1 LAYCNSAGNQA
12 TGGGKS
18 KMQKINGITIYDKL
32 QEIVSPE
39 HSCLI
44 VWDVQNGLVNWI
56 FNKEQFLA
64 NLKSVIEEIRGR
76 MPIVYTLITPPSRN
90 FTSAWHLFAQMRRF
104 KVDDVNKLP
113 VFMAA
118 GSPDREIPEA
128 VKPHD
133 NDIVLEKPSASIF
146 FGTNF
151 EYMMHSRKINTL
163 IFTGIATEI
172 GIESS
177 ARDAANRGFYPV
189 VVEDCVSSMDKDAHE
204 RSLKN
209 MAKLFIV
216 EKASSILENIDKQ

>member
-1 LAYCNSAGNQA
+1 
-12 TGGGKS
+12 
-18 KMQKINGITIYDKL
+18 MQNINGIKIYDKL
-32 QEIVSPE
+32 PEIVSPE

-56 FNKEQFLA
+56 FNKDQFLV
-64 NLKSVIEEIRGR
+64 NLKSLIEKIRGR
-76 MPIVYTLITPPSRN
+76 MPIVYTLITPPPRN
-90 FTSAWHLFAQMRRF
+90 LTSAWHFFAQMRRF
-104 KVDDVNKLP
+104 KVNDVNKLP

-118 GSPDREIPEA
+118 GSPDRDIPET
-128 VKPHD
+128 VKPHSD
-133 NDIVLEKPSASIF
+133 DLVLEKPSASIF

-151 EYMMHSRKINTL
+151 EYMMRSRKINTL

-189 VVEDCVSSMDKDAHE
+189 VVEDCVSSMDQEAHE

-209 MAKLFIV
+209 MTKLFIV
-216 EKASSILENIDKQ
+216 EKAARILENIDN

>member
-1 LAYCNSAGNQA
+1 
-12 TGGGKS
+12 
-18 KMQKINGITIYDKL
+18 MQEINGIKVYDKL
-32 QEIVSPE
+32 PEIVCPE
-39 HSCLI
+39 HSCLV

-56 FNKEQFLA
+56 FNKDQFLA
-64 NLKSVIEEIRGR
+64 NLKVFIEKIRGK

-113 VFMAA
+113 SFMAA
-118 GSPDREIPEA
+118 GSPDREIPEI
-128 VKPHD
+128 VKPHHD
-133 NDIVLEKPSASIF
+133 DVILEKPSTSIF

-151 EYMMHSRKINTL
+151 EYMMRSRRINTL

-189 VVEDCVSSMDKDAHE
+189 VVEDCVSSMDKDVHE
-204 RSLKN
+204 RSVKT

-216 EKASSILENIDKQ
+216 EKAAYILENIDRK

>member
-1 LAYCNSAGNQA
+1 
-12 TGGGKS
+12 
-18 KMQKINGITIYDKL
+18 MQNINGITVYDKL
-32 QEIVSPE
+32 PEIVSPE

-56 FNKEQFLA
+56 FNKEQFLT
-64 NLKSVIEEIRGR
+64 NLKYFIEKIRGR

-90 FTSAWHLFAQMRRF
+90 FTSAWHFFAQMKRF
-104 KVDDVNKLP
+104 KINDVNKLP
-113 VFMAA
+113 IFMAA
-118 GSPDREIPEA
+118 GSPDRDIPET
-128 VKPHD
+128 VKSHES
-133 NDIVLEKPSASIF
+133 DIVLEKPSASIF

-151 EYMMHSRKINTL
+151 EYIMRSRKINTL

-216 EKASSILENIDKQ
+216 ETASGILKNMDRQ

>member
-1 LAYCNSAGNQA
+1 
-12 TGGGKS
+12 
-18 KMQKINGITIYDKL
+18 MQNINGIQIYDKL
-32 QEIVSPE
+32 PEIVSPE

-56 FNKEQFLA
+56 FNKEQFLT
-64 NLKSVIEEIRGR
+64 NLKYFIEKIRGR

-90 FTSAWHLFAQMRRF
+90 FTSAWHFFAQMKRF
-104 KVDDVNKLP
+104 KINDVNKLP
-113 VFMAA
+113 IFMAA
-118 GSPDREIPEA
+118 GSPDRDIPET
-128 VKPHD
+128 VKSHES
-133 NDIVLEKPSASIF
+133 DIVLEKPSASIF

-151 EYMMHSRKINTL
+151 EYIMRSRKINTL

-209 MAKLFIV
+209 MTKLFIV
-216 EKASSILENIDKQ
+216 ETASGILKNMDRQ